1 MEELI
6 ATNDIVTI
14 SVVQSL
20 LSEAKIEHLLLDQN
34 MSILEGSIGIIP
46 RRIMVERS
54 KAQEARE
61 LLKEAGYDPDNLGDD
76 NKHTMDFAK
85 RDQGEAKAWKDI
97 WSAGQGVG
105 TIDDIPTTE
114 ALVARMAEEYDAARQ
129 ALSRATAIR

>member
-61 LLKEAGYDPDNLGDD
+61 LLKEAGLEKELKN
-76 NKHTMDFAK
+76 M
-85 RDQGEAKAWKDI
+85 
-97 WSAGQGVG
+97 VC
-105 TIDDIPTTE
+105 
-114 ALVARMAEEYDAARQ
+114 
-129 ALSRATAIR
+129 